1 MGTKNKKKYKLLSLL
16 MAFALLVTTCLPMS
30 AMAAGTEGADCVTV
44 SSTAPTEAETVAGAK
59 YELDLSK
66 VFTDSDSHSLTY
78 TLENTDLG
86 GYTQI
91 KDHTLYFTENKPGKY
106 NVKLKATC
114 TSGKSAT
121 HTLAMTVK
129 AAAEGSKDQYSY
141 EETAAEKV
149 TVWVTMSNDGVPLMG
164 NDEDS
169 TKLSHLKVTV
179 PYFDLSAYGLG
190 QFARKG
196 TAKDPNMGH
205 KGDYIN
211 NTVIER
217 PTYLHLLIWLT
228 ERYYLGL
235 SESECGK
242 GQDSSHV
249 IDNTN
254 TTSVKTIFGKE
265 AYSSNGLSAFGL
277 KDGTASATSMLI
289 NNLWGHDMN
298 FMYLRNHVYPL
309 MDAGWGAT
317 ADYILLSDND
327 VLDIALFS
335 DWTFYQRGAFNKFDQ
350 EVYTAEPG
358 SDLIFSTL
366 KYDTQSPSDGGA
378 GDFTKID
385 KLNIGLYNA
394 DWEKVSDVEIDGS
407 GGDYY
412 IDVLPDVEGTYY
424 LLGMDPLADTENSYT
439 ACYAPAVAELDIKK
453 ADPFEGMPFTD
464 LYYMDGDKKVQLTK
478 IEELEGGLSCTDY
491 PTYKNLPAYKVTIPE
506 ELASKGLTVYA
517 KIKTTES
524 ITTSMAN
531 FSVVSQA
538 VDWNNT
544 LTATATKDGEETL
557 VSFNIPE
564 EKASIYIG
572 ENANYAVVQT
582 TGWSGVMGF
591 SFVGGDISDEPKPTD
606 PYEGMPFTDLYYM
619 DGGKK
624 VQLTKIEAVEG
635 GLSCTDYPTYKNL
648 PAYKVTI
655 PEELAS
661 KGLTVYAK
669 IKTTES
675 ITTSMAN
682 FSVVSQAVDWNN
694 TLTATATKDGEETL
708 VSFNIPEEKAS
719 IYIGENANYAVVQT
733 TGWSGVMGFSFV
745 GGTIDSG
752 NDKPSDGKVTGVTL
766 NKTSLTMPRW
776 STATLTATVQPEAAK
791 VKIVKWSSSD
801 DSIVSVE
808 KGVLTSH
815 KAGKADITVM
825 TVQNEKTATC
835 HVTVT
840 DPDMPPTDTDGTYEV
855 STAKQLLW
863 ISNQAEATST
873 KYKGTSMNVKL
884 MNDIDLS
891 EVCGESKGSW
901 KPISIFC
908 GTFDGQNHKI
918 KNIYGEYA
926 GPNDPTGNSIPGYG
940 GLFGR
945 VREATIKN
953 LSVYG
958 TVKATGAEYYASTN
972 VGAICGSASDATIEN
987 CHNYASVTGVGGR
1000 LESVAGIV
1008 AYLSLGSKVENCSN
1022 HGTISGNKPGGI
1034 ASTAY
1039 LSSENGDGIF
1049 NCWNEGIIDGD
1060 NSSTAGGIICSTG
1073 ITSMTIENCYNT
1085 GAVSA
1090 AGWGYKDRASV
1101 GGIAGGASSSF
1112 GNTYTFRNCY
1122 NRGNLSS
1129 TVPNALIGAITPVQ
1143 DEKTGYV
1150 FENCYYVEGT
1160 MNPSDS
1166 VAAVKEVKS
1175 SELPA
1180 TLLGTGYQESCPTP
1194 VLATQSAVAHA
1205 DSDGD
1210 GICDTC
1216 GKVMKVTSGYT
1227 ITAGEAKTVNIT
1239 EDAQLTLKV
1248 GSADSDTT
1256 YNSYVVKVSYDSN
1269 VLEYKGIN
1277 GTDNDTD
1284 GSRRIVEDD
1293 KAGTLTIT
1301 GYGKDRTIGTDNIEL
1316 TFTGKKAGAGQ
1327 VKVVSANIDKQ
1338 ENANAK
1344 DAPPATILDGGSSMI
1359 TVSDYY
1365 PVIFDDNLF
1374 NGSHL
1379 AQNGKRYSLNVTD
1392 IHYDYQ
1398 VSVTMNGEAVDVK
1411 KYEDSTSGYFYFY
1424 IDDVTGPLKFTGTR
1438 MEKNYT
1444 VTKDEN
1450 GTGSTDLTLLG
1461 ETATYLQDYTFTVD
1475 QKEGYT
1481 YTVTVTCG
1489 GETYTGLEQPTP
1501 GSYKI
1506 PGTDVTGDLVIKVDK
1521 TVDDTKWTKIS
1532 FTGTGSGDVKEGLN
1546 QSGLNNKD
1554 FTFEITKAE
1563 GFTYK
1568 VTLNDGTVLN
1578 PNDNGIYMIPAAKMT
1593 GTALTVTVEKKG
1605 ELTIEVSNY
1614 LTMKNSQTM
1623 WLVTAKGAV
1632 NTGKTL
1638 AYGTGGNMFWS
1649 EKYNAYAFLVV
1660 SGDNESQVKDAAT
1673 AAIVEATAEK
1683 QTVTYNSDI
1692 NGTGNVD
1699 INDAQLVYNMY
1710 NAMYDDFTDVTMEK
1724 FLKADVNRD
1733 KTVNVNDAAAVVNE
1747 LIKTN

>member
-30 AMAAGTEGADCVTV
+30 AMAAGTEGADCVKV
-44 SSTAPTEAETVAGAK
+44 SSTAPTEEETVAGAK

-619 DGGKK
+619 DGDKK

-733 TGWSGVMGFSFV
+733 TGWSGVMGLSFV

-958 TVKATGAEYYASTN
+958 TVKATGAEDYASTN

-1039 LSSENGDGIF
+1039 LSSGNGDGIF
-1049 NCWNEGIIDGD
+1049 NCWNEGTINGD

-1301 GYGKDRTIGTDNIEL
+1301 GYGKDRTIGIDNIEL

-1338 ENANAK
+1338 ENANVK

-1365 PVIFDDNLF
+1365 PVTFDDTLF

-1398 VSVTMNGEAVDVK
+1398 VSATMNGEAVDVQ
-1411 KYEDSTSGYFYFY
+1411 KYEDRNSGYFYFY
-1424 IDDVTGPLKFTGTR
+1424 INDVTGPLKFTGTR
-1438 MEKNYT
+1438 TEKNYT
-1444 VTKDEN
+1444 VTKDET

-1461 ETATYLQDYTFTVD
+1461 ETATYLHDYTFTVD

-1532 FTGTGSGDVKEGLN
+1532 FTGTGSGDVKGEPN

-1563 GFTYK
+1563 GFTYT
-1568 VTLNDGTVLN
+1568 VTLDGTVLN
-1578 PNDNGIYMIPAAKMT
+1578 PDESGIYTIPAAKMT

-1638 AYGTGGNMFWS
+1638 AYGTEGNMFWS

-1673 AAIVEATAEK
+1673 AVIVEATAEK

-1724 FLKADVNRD
+1724 FLKADVTGD
-1733 KTVNVNDAAAVVNE
+1733 KTVNVSDAAAVVNE

>member
-30 AMAAGTEGADCVTV
+30 AMAAGTEGADCVKV
-44 SSTAPTEAETVAGAK
+44 SSTAPTEEETVAGAK

-424 LLGMDPLADTENSYT
+424 LLGMDLLADTENSYT

-619 DGGKK
+619 DGDKK

-733 TGWSGVMGFSFV
+733 TGWSGVMGLSFV

-958 TVKATGAEYYASTN
+958 TVKATGAEDYASTN

-1039 LSSENGDGIF
+1039 LSSGNGDGIF
-1049 NCWNEGIIDGD
+1049 NCWNEGTINGD

-1301 GYGKDRTIGTDNIEL
+1301 GYGKDRTIGIDNIEL

-1338 ENANAK
+1338 ENANVK

-1365 PVIFDDNLF
+1365 PVTFDDTLF

-1398 VSVTMNGEAVDVK
+1398 VSATMNGEAVDVQ
-1411 KYEDSTSGYFYFY
+1411 KYEDRNSGYFYFY
-1424 IDDVTGPLKFTGTR
+1424 INDVTGPLKFTGTR
-1438 MEKNYT
+1438 TEKNYT
-1444 VTKDEN
+1444 VTKDET

-1461 ETATYLQDYTFTVD
+1461 ETATYLHDYTFTVD

-1532 FTGTGSGDVKEGLN
+1532 FTGTGSGDVKGEPN

-1563 GFTYK
+1563 GFTYT
-1568 VTLNDGTVLN
+1568 VTLDGTVLN
-1578 PNDNGIYMIPAAKMT
+1578 PDESGIYTIPAAKMT

-1638 AYGTGGNMFWS
+1638 AYGTEGNMFWS

-1673 AAIVEATAEK
+1673 AVIVEATAEK

-1724 FLKADVNRD
+1724 FLKADVTGD
-1733 KTVNVNDAAAVVNE
+1733 KTVNVSDAAAVVNE

>member
-30 AMAAGTEGADCVTV
+30 AMAAGTEGADCVKV
-44 SSTAPTEAETVAGAK
+44 SSTAPTEEETVAGAK

-91 KDHTLYFTENKPGKY
+91 KDHTLYFTENRPGKY

-114 TSGKSAT
+114 ADGKSAT
-121 HTLAMTVK
+121 HTLVMTVK
-129 AAAEGSKDQYSY
+129 AAAEGSKAQYSY

-149 TVWVTMSNDGVPLMG
+149 TVWVTMSNDGVPLKG

-235 SESECGK
+235 PEEQCGH

-557 VSFNIPE
+557 ISFNIPE

-619 DGGKK
+619 DGDKK

-708 VSFNIPEEKAS
+708 ISFNIPEEKAS

-733 TGWSGVMGFSFV
+733 TGWSGVMGLSFV

-958 TVKATGAEYYASTN
+958 TVKATGAEDYASTN

-1039 LSSENGDGIF
+1039 LSSGNGDGIF
-1049 NCWNEGIIDGD
+1049 NCWNEGTINGD

-1301 GYGKDRTIGTDNIEL
+1301 GYGKDRTIGIDNIEL

-1338 ENANAK
+1338 ENANVK

-1365 PVIFDDNLF
+1365 PVTFDDTLF

-1398 VSVTMNGEAVDVK
+1398 VSATMNGEAVDVQ
-1411 KYEDSTSGYFYFY
+1411 KYEDRNSGYFYFY
-1424 IDDVTGPLKFTGTR
+1424 INDVTGPLKFTGTR
-1438 MEKNYT
+1438 TEKNYT
-1444 VTKDEN
+1444 VTKDET

-1461 ETATYLQDYTFTVD
+1461 ETATYLHDYTFTVD

-1489 GETYTGLEQPTP
+1489 GETYIGLEQPTP

-1532 FTGTGSGDVKEGLN
+1532 FTGTGSGDVKGEPN

-1563 GFTYK
+1563 GFTYT
-1568 VTLNDGTVLN
+1568 VTLDGTVLN
-1578 PNDNGIYMIPAAKMT
+1578 PDESGIYTIPAAKMT

-1638 AYGTGGNMFWS
+1638 AYGTEGNMFWS

-1673 AAIVEATAEK
+1673 AVIVEATAEK

-1724 FLKADVNRD
+1724 FLKADVTGD
-1733 KTVNVNDAAAVVNE
+1733 KTVNVSDAAAVVNE

>member
-1 MGTKNKKKYKLLSLL
+1 
-16 MAFALLVTTCLPMS
+16 
-30 AMAAGTEGADCVTV
+30 
-44 SSTAPTEAETVAGAK
+44 
-59 YELDLSK
+59 
-66 VFTDSDSHSLTY
+66 
-78 TLENTDLG
+78 
-86 GYTQI
+86 
-91 KDHTLYFTENKPGKY
+91 
-106 NVKLKATC
+106 
-114 TSGKSAT
+114 
-121 HTLAMTVK
+121 
-129 AAAEGSKDQYSY
+129 
-141 EETAAEKV
+141 
-149 TVWVTMSNDGVPLMG
+149 
-164 NDEDS
+164 
-169 TKLSHLKVTV
+169 
-179 PYFDLSAYGLG
+179 
-190 QFARKG
+190 
-196 TAKDPNMGH
+196 
-205 KGDYIN
+205 
-211 NTVIER
+211 
-217 PTYLHLLIWLT
+217 
-228 ERYYLGL
+228 
-235 SESECGK
+235 
-242 GQDSSHV
+242 
-249 IDNTN
+249 
-254 TTSVKTIFGKE
+254 
-265 AYSSNGLSAFGL
+265 
-277 KDGTASATSMLI
+277 
-289 NNLWGHDMN
+289 
-298 FMYLRNHVYPL
+298 
-309 MDAGWGAT
+309 
-317 ADYILLSDND
+317 
-327 VLDIALFS
+327 
-335 DWTFYQRGAFNKFDQ
+335 
-350 EVYTAEPG
+350 
-358 SDLIFSTL
+358 
-366 KYDTQSPSDGGA
+366 
-378 GDFTKID
+378 
-385 KLNIGLYNA
+385 
-394 DWEKVSDVEIDGS
+394 
-407 GGDYY
+407 
-412 IDVLPDVEGTYY
+412 
-424 LLGMDPLADTENSYT
+424 
-439 ACYAPAVAELDIKK
+439 
-453 ADPFEGMPFTD
+453 
-464 LYYMDGDKKVQLTK
+464 
-478 IEELEGGLSCTDY
+478 
-491 PTYKNLPAYKVTIPE
+491 
-506 ELASKGLTVYA
+506 
-517 KIKTTES
+517 
-524 ITTSMAN
+524 
-531 FSVVSQA
+531 
-538 VDWNNT
+538 
-544 LTATATKDGEETL
+544 
-557 VSFNIPE
+557 
-564 EKASIYIG
+564 
-572 ENANYAVVQT
+572 
-582 TGWSGVMGF
+582 MGF

-619 DGGKK
+619 DGDKK

-733 TGWSGVMGFSFV
+733 TGWSGVMGLSFV

-958 TVKATGAEYYASTN
+958 TVKATGAEDYASTN

-1039 LSSENGDGIF
+1039 LSSGNGDGIF
-1049 NCWNEGIIDGD
+1049 NCWNEGTINGD

-1301 GYGKDRTIGTDNIEL
+1301 GYGKDRTIGIDNIEL

-1338 ENANAK
+1338 ENANVK

-1365 PVIFDDNLF
+1365 PVTFDDTLF

-1398 VSVTMNGEAVDVK
+1398 VSATMNGEAVDVQ
-1411 KYEDSTSGYFYFY
+1411 KYEDRNSGYFYFY
-1424 IDDVTGPLKFTGTR
+1424 INDVTGPLKFTGTR
-1438 MEKNYT
+1438 TEKNYT
-1444 VTKDEN
+1444 VTKDET

-1461 ETATYLQDYTFTVD
+1461 ETATYLHDYTFTVD

-1532 FTGTGSGDVKEGLN
+1532 FTGTGSGDVKGEPN

-1563 GFTYK
+1563 GFTYT
-1568 VTLNDGTVLN
+1568 VTLDGTVLN
-1578 PNDNGIYMIPAAKMT
+1578 PDESGIYTIPAAKMT

-1638 AYGTGGNMFWS
+1638 AYGTEGNMFWS

-1673 AAIVEATAEK
+1673 AVIVEATAEK

-1724 FLKADVNRD
+1724 FLKADVTGD
-1733 KTVNVNDAAAVVNE
+1733 KTVNVSDAAAVVNE

>member
-44 SSTAPTEAETVAGAK
+44 SSTAPTEAKTVAGAK

-66 VFTDSDSHSLTY
+66 VFTDSDSHSLSY
-78 TLENTDLG
+78 TLESIKLGDTDSEYTQ
-86 GYTQI
+86 YTQI
-91 KDHTLYFTENKPGKY
+91 KGNNLYFTANKAGTY
-106 NVKLKATC
+106 TVNLKATC
-114 TSGKSAT
+114 SDKKSVSYALT
-121 HTLAMTVK
+121 MNVT
-129 AAAEGSKDQYSY
+129 AAAEGTKDQYSY
-141 EETAAEKV
+141 DETKADKV
-149 TVWVTMSNDGVPLMG
+149 TVWVTMSSDGVPLMG
-164 NDEDS
+164 NDGDN

-179 PYFDLSAYGLG
+179 PYFDLSNYGLEK
-190 QFARKG
+190 FARKG
-196 TAKDPNMGH
+196 TAVDPKMGH
-205 KGDYIN
+205 KGKYIN
-211 NTVIER
+211 DTVIER

-235 SESECGK
+235 PAGDCGHGTSGVFGYK
-242 GQDSSHV
+242 E
-249 IDNTN
+249 TR
-254 TTSVKTIFGKE
+254 SVKTIFGE
-265 AYSSNGLSAFGL
+265 DAYSSNGLGAFEL
-277 KDGTASATSMLI
+277 KDGTATATSMLI

-335 DWTFYQRGAFNKFDQ
+335 DWSFYQRGAFNKFDQ

-358 SDLIFSTL
+358 SDLTFSTL

-412 IDVLPDVEGTYY
+412 IDALPAVEGTYY
-424 LLGMDPLADTENSYT
+424 LLGMDPNARGNNYDKT
-439 ACYAPAVAELDIKK
+439 CYSPAVAEVDVKN
-453 ADPFEGMPFTD
+453 ADPFEGTLLTD
-464 LYYMDGDKKVQLTK
+464 LYYMDGAKKVTLTK
-478 IEELEGGLSCTDY
+478 FEALEGGLSCSDY
-491 PTYKNLPAYKVTIPE
+491 PNYKNLPAYKVTIPE
-506 ELASKGLTVYA
+506 ELETTGLKVYA
-517 KIKTTES
+517 KIKATDVQK
-524 ITTSMAN
+524 SMAN
-531 FSVVSQA
+531 FSVKNQRGEW
-538 VDWNNT
+538 DNC
-544 LTATATKDGEETL
+544 LTATVDEDGEETL
-557 VSFNIPE
+557 VSFEITENV
-564 EKASIYIG
+564 ASVYIG
-572 ENANYAVVQT
+572 EDANYAVVQRKNE
-582 TGWSGVMGF
+582 SGSWVGAVGF
-591 SFVGGDISDEPKPTD
+591 TFI
-606 PYEGMPFTDLYYM
+606 
-619 DGGKK
+619 
-624 VQLTKIEAVEG
+624 
-635 GLSCTDYPTYKNL
+635 
-648 PAYKVTI
+648 
-655 PEELAS
+655 
-661 KGLTVYAK
+661 
-669 IKTTES
+669 
-675 ITTSMAN
+675 
-682 FSVVSQAVDWNN
+682 
-694 TLTATATKDGEETL
+694 
-708 VSFNIPEEKAS
+708 
-719 IYIGENANYAVVQT
+719 
-733 TGWSGVMGFSFV
+733 

-752 NDKPSDGKVTGVTL
+752 NDKPSDNKVTGVTL
-766 NKTSLTMPRW
+766 DKPSLTMPRW

-815 KAGKADITVM
+815 KAGEADITVM

-855 STAKQLLW
+855 LSTAKQLLW

-958 TVKATGAEYYASTN
+958 TVKATGAEDYASTN

-1039 LSSENGDGIF
+1039 LSSGNGDGIF
-1049 NCWNEGIIDGD
+1049 NCWNEGTINGD

-1166 VAAVKEVKS
+1166 VAAVKEVKR

-1301 GYGKDRTIGTDNIEL
+1301 GYGKDRTIGIDNIEL

-1338 ENANAK
+1338 ENANVK

-1365 PVIFDDNLF
+1365 PVTFDDTLF

-1398 VSVTMNGEAVDVK
+1398 VSATMNGEAVDVQ
-1411 KYEDSTSGYFYFY
+1411 KYEDRNSGYFYFY

-1438 MEKNYT
+1438 TEKNYT
-1444 VTKDEN
+1444 VTKDET

-1461 ETATYLQDYTFTVD
+1461 ETATYLHDYTFTVD

-1532 FTGTGSGDVKEGLN
+1532 FTGTGSGDVKGEPN

-1563 GFTYK
+1563 GFTYT
-1568 VTLNDGTVLN
+1568 VTLDGTVLN
-1578 PNDNGIYMIPAAKMT
+1578 PDESGIYTIPAAKMT

-1638 AYGTGGNMFWS
+1638 AYGTEGNMFWS

-1673 AAIVEATAEK
+1673 AVIVEATAEK

-1724 FLKADVNRD
+1724 FLKADVTGD
-1733 KTVNVNDAAAVVNE
+1733 KTVNVSDAAAVVNE

>member
-30 AMAAGTEGADCVTV
+30 AMAAGTEGADCVKV

-66 VFTDSDSHSLTY
+66 IFTDSDSHSLTY
-78 TLENTDLG
+78 TLENKDLSR
-86 GYTQI
+86 YTQI
-91 KDHTLYFTENKPGKY
+91 KDGILYFTENKAGKY

-129 AAAEGSKDQYSY
+129 AAAEGSKAQYNY
-141 EETAAEKV
+141 EETNAKEV

-164 NDEDS
+164 NDKDS

-196 TAKDPNMGH
+196 TAVDPNMGH
-205 KGDYIN
+205 KGKYIN
-211 NTVIER
+211 NIAIER

-235 SESECGK
+235 PEDQCGK
-242 GQDSSHV
+242 GQETSHV
-249 IDNTN
+249 IDNID
-254 TTSVKTIFGKE
+254 TTSVNTIFGTE
-265 AYSSNGLSAFGL
+265 AYSSNGLLSAFGL

-350 EVYTAEPG
+350 EVYTAAPG
-358 SDLIFSTL
+358 SDLTFSTL

-385 KLNIGLYNA
+385 KLTVGLY
-394 DWEKVSDVEIDGS
+394 DESWQKVSDVEI
-407 GGDYY
+407 GGAGGNYY
-412 IDVLPDVEGTYY
+412 ISALPKTAGTYY
-424 LLGMDPLADTENSYT
+424 LLGLDPKAGTSDSKT
-439 ACYAPAVAELDIKK
+439 ACYAPAVAEVQVKE

-464 LYYMDGDKKVQLTK
+464 LYYMDGD
-478 IEELEGGLSCTDY
+478 
-491 PTYKNLPAYKVTIPE
+491 
-506 ELASKGLTVYA
+506 
-517 KIKTTES
+517 
-524 ITTSMAN
+524 
-531 FSVVSQA
+531 
-538 VDWNNT
+538 
-544 LTATATKDGEETL
+544 
-557 VSFNIPE
+557 
-564 EKASIYIG
+564 
-572 ENANYAVVQT
+572 
-582 TGWSGVMGF
+582 
-591 SFVGGDISDEPKPTD
+591 
-606 PYEGMPFTDLYYM
+606 
-619 DGGKK
+619 KK

-708 VSFNIPEEKAS
+708 ISFNIPEEKAS

-776 STATLTATVQPEAAK
+776 TTETLTATVQPEDAK
-791 VKIVKWSSSD
+791 VKIVNWSSSD

-815 KAGKADITVM
+815 KAGKADITVT
-825 TVQNEKTATC
+825 TVQNKKTATC

-840 DPDMPPTDTDGTYEV
+840 DPDMPPTDTDGTYKV

-873 KYKGTSMNVKL
+873 EYKGTSMSVKL

-891 EVCGESKGSW
+891 EVCGENKGSW

-908 GTFDGQNHKI
+908 GTFDGQNHMI

-926 GPNDPTGNSIPGYG
+926 GLNDPTGYSGPGYG
-940 GLFGR
+940 GLFGM

-958 TVKATGAEYYASTN
+958 TVKAMGAEDYASTN

-1000 LESVAGIV
+1000 VEKVAGIV

-1022 HGTISGNKPGGI
+1022 HGTISGNMPGGI

-1039 LSSENGDGIF
+1039 LGSANGDGIF
-1049 NCWNEGIIDGD
+1049 NCWNEGTINGD
-1060 NSSTAGGIICSTG
+1060 NSSMAGGIICSTG

-1090 AGWGYKDRASV
+1090 AGWGDRDRASV
-1101 GGIAGGASSSF
+1101 GGIAGGAPNSV

-1129 TVPNALIGAITPVQ
+1129 TVPNALIGAIMPVK

-1175 SELPA
+1175 GELPA

-1194 VLATQSAVAHA
+1194 VLATQSVVKHV
-1205 DSDGD
+1205 DSDGN
-1210 GICDTC
+1210 GICNTC
-1216 GKVMKVTSGYT
+1216 GKVMKATSGYT

-1248 GSADSDTT
+1248 GSADRDTT

-1316 TFTGKKAGAGQ
+1316 TFTGKKAGTGQ

-1338 ENANAK
+1338 EKANVQ
-1344 DAPPATILDGGSSMI
+1344 DAPSATILDGGSSMI

-1365 PVIFDDNLF
+1365 PVIFDDTLF

-1398 VSVTMNGEAVDVK
+1398 VSATMNGEAVEVN
-1411 KYEDSTSGYFYFY
+1411 KYENSTSGYFYFY
-1424 IDDVTGPLKFTGTR
+1424 INDVTGPLKFTGSRTPKTYR
-1438 MEKNYT
+1438 
-1444 VTKDEN
+1444 VTKDET
-1450 GTGSTDLTLLG
+1450 GTGSTDLKLS
-1461 ETATYLQDYTFTVD
+1461 EATATYLQDYTFTVD

-1481 YTVTVTCG
+1481 YNVTVTCG
-1489 GETYTGLEQPTP
+1489 GETYTDLKQPTK

-1532 FTGTGSGDVKEGLN
+1532 FTGTGSGDVKGELN
-1546 QSGLNNKD
+1546 QSGLNGEA

-1568 VTLNDGTVLN
+1568 VTLNDGTVLT

-1593 GTALTVTVEKKG
+1593 GTPLTVTVEKKG

-1623 WLVTAKGAV
+1623 WLVTARGAV

-1638 AYGTGGNMFWS
+1638 AYGTEGNMFWA

-1660 SGDNESQVKDAAT
+1660 SSDNESQVKDAAT
-1673 AAIVEATAEK
+1673 ATIIEATAEK

-1692 NGTGNVD
+1692 NGTRNVD

-1724 FLKADVNRD
+1724 FLKADVNGD
-1733 KTVNVNDAAAVVNE
+1733 KTVNVNDAAAVVNG

>member
-30 AMAAGTEGADCVTV
+30 AMAAGTEGADCVKV
-44 SSTAPTEAETVAGAK
+44 SSTAPTEEETVAGAK

-557 VSFNIPE
+557 ISFNIPE

-708 VSFNIPEEKAS
+708 ISFNIPEEKAS

-776 STATLTATVQPEAAK
+776 TTETLTATVQPEDAK
-791 VKIVKWSSSD
+791 VKIVNWSSSD

-815 KAGKADITVM
+815 KAGKADITVT
-825 TVQNEKTATC
+825 TVQNKKTATC

-840 DPDMPPTDTDGTYEV
+840 DPDMPPTDTDGTYKV

-873 KYKGTSMNVKL
+873 EYKGTSMSVKL

-918 KNIYGEYA
+918 ENIYGEYA

-958 TVKATGAEYYASTN
+958 TVKATGAEDYASTN

-1039 LSSENGDGIF
+1039 LSSGNGDGIF
-1049 NCWNEGIIDGD
+1049 NCWNEGTINGD

-1301 GYGKDRTIGTDNIEL
+1301 GYGKDRTIGIDNIEL

-1338 ENANAK
+1338 ENANVK

-1365 PVIFDDNLF
+1365 PVTFDDTLF

-1398 VSVTMNGEAVDVK
+1398 VSATMNGEAVDVQ
-1411 KYEDSTSGYFYFY
+1411 KYEDRNSGYFYFY
-1424 IDDVTGPLKFTGTR
+1424 INDVTGPLKFTGTR
-1438 MEKNYT
+1438 TEKNYT
-1444 VTKDEN
+1444 VTKDET

-1461 ETATYLQDYTFTVD
+1461 ETATYLQNYTFTVD

-1532 FTGTGSGDVKEGLN
+1532 FTGTGSGDVKGEPN

-1563 GFTYK
+1563 GFTYT
-1568 VTLNDGTVLN
+1568 VTLDGTVLN
-1578 PNDNGIYMIPAAKMT
+1578 PDESGIYTIPAAKMT
-1593 GTALTVTVEKKG
+1593 GTALTVTVEKNG

-1638 AYGTGGNMFWS
+1638 AYGTEGNMSWS

-1660 SGDNESQVKDAAT
+1660 SGDNEAQVKDAAT

-1724 FLKADVNRD
+1724 FLKADVKGD